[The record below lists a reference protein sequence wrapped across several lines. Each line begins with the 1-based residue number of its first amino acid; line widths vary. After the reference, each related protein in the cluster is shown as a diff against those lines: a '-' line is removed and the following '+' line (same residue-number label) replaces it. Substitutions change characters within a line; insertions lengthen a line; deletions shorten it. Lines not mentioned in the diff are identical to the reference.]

1 LGNDAKKKIFIP
13 QQKLEDWVNGR
24 KVTFSDNV
32 ITTLSGK
39 KVSYKLVPAYKFLKL
54 TSGNNDEPKLL
65 GTVKSQDDLKH
76 LKPDIF
82 LDSIII
88 GDLAYEV
95 ETGYIGNLTLDD
107 EEMDDLKLLSQYILE
122 NT

>member
-1 LGNDAKKKIFIP
+1 MGNDAKKKIFIP

>member
-1 LGNDAKKKIFIP
+1 MENDVKKKIFIP
-13 QQKLEDWVNGR
+13 QQKLEDWVNGG
-24 KVTFSDNV
+24 KITFSDNV
-32 ITTLSGK
+32 ITTLTGK
-39 KVSYKLVPAYKFLKL
+39 KIKYKLVPAYKFLKL
-54 TSGNNDEPKLL
+54 TSGDNDEPKLL
-65 GTVKSQDDLKH
+65 GLVKSQDDLKH

-107 EEMDDLKLLSQYILE
+107 EEMDDLRLLSQYILN